1 MGFVRRMYERSSEI
15 KVSVNKLRVDSIAV
29 LKSPFG
35 IGHCV
40 LTKLHEIT
48 WNGLSVAQCCL
59 CDDALWQCVNFR
71 SLSVELGEH
80 LFIY

>member
-1 MGFVRRMYERSSEI
+1 MYERSSEI

-59 CDDALWQCVNFR
+59 CDDAF
-71 SLSVELGEH
+71 
-80 LFIY
+80 